1 MNRGTT
7 PARSPLFAPDGL
19 ALYRGDALAVLRSLP
34 AASCDACVTDP
45 PYGERVARW
54 DGPRCRE
61 WYVAW
66 MREVDRVVVRGG
78 PILTFAPRRRF
89 DVFMSALREVRGDP
103 PEAPLQMIVWVH
115 RQGFRPAPGYLRPEH
130 EAIVASGLLRVD
142 ADDVR
147 AERRGTG
154 LVAESGL
161 NAADIPTDDLATRGR
176 TAGRYVLTEQ
186 PGDGPSAVSGP
197 NAPEASPDGP
207 AVVGRT
213 IGRSAG
219 TVIEARRTWRRD
231 ATGHPTQKPEA
242 LVRLLVALTTPPGGR
257 VLDPF
262 CGSGTTL
269 VAARA
274 LGRAAIGI
282 DRSIRACNITV
293 RRWAAG
299 PEGRA
304 DPFVAHHAAP
314 RAAN

>member
-1 MNRGTT
+1 MTPGDVN
-7 PARSPLFAPDGL
+7 PARAVDAARPPTRSPFFATDAL

-78 PILTFAPRRRF
+78 AILTFASRRRF
-89 DVFMSALREVRGDP
+89 DVFMSALREVRGDA
-103 PEAPLQMIVWVH
+103 PEAPLQMMVWVH
-115 RQGFRPAPGYLRPEH
+115 HQGFRPARGYLRPEH
-130 EAIVASGLLRVD
+130 EAIIASGLLRVD
-142 ADDVR
+142 ADDVQ

-154 LVAESGL
+154 LVAEGGP
-161 NAADIPTDDLATRGR
+161 NAADIAADDQAARGR
-176 TAGRYVLTEQ
+176 ATGRHGRMER
-186 PGDGPSAVSGP
+186 PGDGLSAVSGP
-197 NAPEASPDGP
+197 SAADAPPDGP
-207 AVVGRT
+207 AVLGRT
-213 IGRSAG
+213 TGRSTG
-219 TVIEARRTWRRD
+219 TVFEARRTRRRD

-269 VAARA
+269 VAACA
-274 LGRAAIGI
+274 LGRTAIGI
-282 DRSIRACNITV
+282 DRSIHACNLTV
-293 RRWAAG
+293 RRLSG
-299 PEGRA
+299 PSGRSG
-304 DPFVAHHAAP
+304 
-314 RAAN
+314 